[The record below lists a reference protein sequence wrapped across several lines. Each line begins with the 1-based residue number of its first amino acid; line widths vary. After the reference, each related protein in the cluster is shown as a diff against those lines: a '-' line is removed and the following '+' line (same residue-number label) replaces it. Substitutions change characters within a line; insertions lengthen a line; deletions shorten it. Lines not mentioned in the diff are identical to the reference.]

1 MSTYT
6 FTDDQT
12 PALVYGIPGLAKLL
26 GVSTRQAA
34 RVKATGCLDKAISQR
49 GRTIIVN
56 TKLALQLFD
65 SKKKHS

>member
-6 FTDDQT
+6 MTENQT

-34 RVKATGCLDKAISQR
+34 RVKATGCLDKAIRQR
-49 GRTIIVN
+49 GRTIIID

-65 SKKKHS
+65 TKKKHS